1 MTTKIIRVHLAT
13 GTRINVASRPSAKD
27 AAELVDVLNV
37 HAVGYRFLVEQ
48 PTRVEYFGK
57 LQVHMPVR
65 VAS

>member
-13 GTRINVASRPSAKD
+13 GTRITVASRPSAKD

-37 HAVGYRFLVEQ
+37 HAVGYQFRVEQ
-48 PTRVEYFGK
+48 PTRIEYFGK
-57 LQVHMPVR
+57 LQVHMPVK